1 MIQYSVKKL
10 QLKLFIYDKY
20 NKNKGGM
27 KLKKILLLLFLIL
40 SVFSCRKKENPDTS
54 ANKEE
59 TVKNEKVEETEK
71 TKEKSV
77 EEQIKEMVNIWNE
90 ASSNADF
97 ETLEKILGDKIEY
110 YQSSVTKAY
119 YISDQKKFFEK
130 NPVYGQKIKGDITV
144 TQISNKQVKA
154 EFIKEVTTKKGTKD
168 YPSYLIF
175 ANVNGEWK
183 LILESD
189 KVSDANAENQKKRA
203 AENPNKSKYKYEE
216 PVTIVGTFG
225 IKKVETENGIA
236 KPYVITLNTPIK
248 VVADEGDD
256 VNETETNQN
265 MIQLALTDEHINYLK
280 SKNAYGKWIQI
291 TGTFYHSHTMYHY
304 TPVLMSVS
312 EVKILN

>member
-1 MIQYSVKKL
+1 M
-10 QLKLFIYDKY
+10 
-20 NKNKGGM
+20 
-27 KLKKILLLLFLIL
+27 KKILLLILLIL
-40 SVFSCRKKENPDTS
+40 SAFSCGKKENPDAS
-54 ANKEE
+54 VNKEE
-59 TVKNEKVEETEK
+59 TVKKEKVEETEK

-97 ETLEKILGDKIEY
+97 DTLEKILGDKIEY

-144 TQISNKQVKA
+144 TQISNKQAKA

-189 KVSDANAENQKKRA
+189 KVSDANVENQKKRA

-280 SKNAYGKWIQI
+280 SKNAYGKRIQI

>member
-1 MIQYSVKKL
+1 
-10 QLKLFIYDKY
+10 
-20 NKNKGGM
+20 
-27 KLKKILLLLFLIL
+27 LKKILLLILLIL
-40 SVFSCRKKENPDTS
+40 SGFSCGKKENPDTS

-59 TVKNEKVEETEK
+59 IVKKEKVEETEK

-97 ETLEKILGDKIEY
+97 DTLEKILGDKIEY

-189 KVSDANAENQKKRA
+189 KVSDANVENQKKRA

-280 SKNAYGKWIQI
+280 SKNAYGKRIQI

>member
-1 MIQYSVKKL
+1 M
-10 QLKLFIYDKY
+10 
-20 NKNKGGM
+20 
-27 KLKKILLLLFLIL
+27 KKILLLILLIL
-40 SVFSCRKKENPDTS
+40 SAFSCGKKENPDTS
-54 ANKEE
+54 VNKEE
-59 TVKNEKVEETEK
+59 TVKKEKVEETVK

-144 TQISNKQVKA
+144 TQISNKQAKA

-183 LILESD
+183 LILESNLISD
-189 KVSDANAENQKKRA
+189 KNIENKQKQAN
-203 AENPNKSKYKYEE
+203 ENPNKSKYKYDE

-225 IKKVETENGIA
+225 IKKFETENESA
-236 KPYVITLNTPIK
+236 RPYVITLNTPIT
-248 VVADEGDD
+248 VVANGGNDFD
-256 VNETETNQN
+256 ETETNQN
-265 MIQLALTDEHINYLK
+265 LIQLALSEEQLKYLK
-280 SKNAYGKWIQI
+280 SKNAFGKRIQV
-291 TGTFYHSHTMYHY
+291 TGTFFHSHTGHHF
-304 TPVLMSVS
+304 TPVLMTVS

>member
-1 MIQYSVKKL
+1 M
-10 QLKLFIYDKY
+10 
-20 NKNKGGM
+20 
-27 KLKKILLLLFLIL
+27 KKILLLILLIL
-40 SVFSCRKKENPDTS
+40 SAFSCGKKENPDTS

-59 TVKNEKVEETEK
+59 TVKKEKVEETEK

-97 ETLEKILGDKIEY
+97 DTLEKILGDKIEY

-189 KVSDANAENQKKRA
+189 LISDKNIENKQKQAN
-203 AENPNKSKYKYEE
+203 ENPNKSKYKYDE

-225 IKKVETENGIA
+225 IKKFETENGIV
-236 KPYVITLNTPIK
+236 KPYIITLSNPIT
-248 VVADEGDD
+248 VVANGGNDFD
-256 VNETETNQN
+256 ETETNQN
-265 MIQLALTDEHINYLK
+265 LIQLALSEEQLKYLK
-280 SKNAYGKWIQI
+280 SKNAFGKRIQL
-291 TGTFYHSHTMYHY
+291 TGTFFHSHTGHHF
-304 TPVLMSVS
+304 TPVLMTVS

>member
-1 MIQYSVKKL
+1 M
-10 QLKLFIYDKY
+10 
-20 NKNKGGM
+20 
-27 KLKKILLLLFLIL
+27 KKILLLILLIL
-40 SVFSCRKKENPDTS
+40 SAFSCGKKENPDTS

-59 TVKNEKVEETEK
+59 TVKKEKVEETVK

-130 NPVYGQKIKGDITV
+130 NPVYRQKIKGDITV
-144 TQISNKQVKA
+144 TQISNKQAKA

-203 AENPNKSKYKYEE
+203 AENPNKSKYNYDE

-225 IKKVETENGIA
+225 IKKFETENGIV
-236 KPYVITLNTPIK
+236 KPYIITLSNPIT
-248 VVADEGDD
+248 VVANGGNDFD
-256 VNETETNQN
+256 ETETNQN
-265 MIQLALTDEHINYLK
+265 LIQLALSEEHLNYLK
-280 SKNAYGKWIQI
+280 STNAFGKRIQI
-291 TGTFYHSHTMYHY
+291 TGTFFHSHTGHHF
-304 TPVLMSVS
+304 TPVLLSVS

>member
-1 MIQYSVKKL
+1 MQMDVI
-10 QLKLFIYDKY
+10 
-20 NKNKGGM
+20 
-27 KLKKILLLLFLIL
+27 KLKKILLLMLLIL
-40 SVFSCRKKENPDTS
+40 STFSCGKKESSNKSD
-54 ANKEE
+54 NKEE
-59 TVKNEKVEETEK
+59 TVKKEKTEETEN

-97 ETLEKILGDKIEY
+97 DTLEKILGDKIEY

-130 NPVYGQKIKGDITV
+130 NPIYGQKIKGDITV

-189 KVSDANAENQKKRA
+189 TVSDANIENRKKRA
-203 AENPNKSKYKYEE
+203 AENPNKSKYKYDE

-225 IKKVETENGIA
+225 IKKVETENGTA

-248 VVADEGDD
+248 VVADEGNDI
-256 VNETETNQN
+256 NQTESNQN
-265 MIQLALTDEHINYLK
+265 MIQLALSDEHINYLK
-280 SKNAYGKWIQI
+280 SKNAYGKRIQV
-291 TGTFYHSHTMYHY
+291 TGTFYYWHSMYHY

>member
-1 MIQYSVKKL
+1 MQMDVI
-10 QLKLFIYDKY
+10 
-20 NKNKGGM
+20 
-27 KLKKILLLLFLIL
+27 KLKKILLLMLLIL
-40 SVFSCRKKENPDTS
+40 STFSCGKKENSNKSD
-54 ANKEE
+54 NKEE
-59 TVKNEKVEETEK
+59 TVKKEKTEETEN

-97 ETLEKILGDKIEY
+97 DTLEKILGDKIEY

-130 NPVYGQKIKGDITV
+130 NPIYGQKIKGDITV

-189 KVSDANAENQKKRA
+189 KVSDTNAENQKKRA

-256 VNETETNQN
+256 VNETENNQN

-280 SKNAYGKWIQI
+280 SKNAYGKRIQV
-291 TGTFYHSHTMYHY
+291 TGTFYYWHSMYHY

>member
-1 MIQYSVKKL
+1 MQMDVI
-10 QLKLFIYDKY
+10 
-20 NKNKGGM
+20 
-27 KLKKILLLLFLIL
+27 KLKKILLLMLLIL
-40 SVFSCRKKENPDTS
+40 STFSCGKKESSNKSD
-54 ANKEE
+54 NKEE
-59 TVKNEKVEETEK
+59 TVKKEKTEETEN

-97 ETLEKILGDKIEY
+97 DTLEKILGDKIEY

-130 NPVYGQKIKGDITV
+130 NPIYGQKIKGDITV

-189 KVSDANAENQKKRA
+189 TVSDANIENRKKRA
-203 AENPNKSKYKYEE
+203 AENPNKSKYKYDE

-256 VNETETNQN
+256 VNQTESNQN
-265 MIQLALTDEHINYLK
+265 MIQLALSDEHINYLK
-280 SKNAYGKWIQI
+280 SKNAYGKRIQV
-291 TGTFYHSHTMYHY
+291 TGTFYYWHSMYHY

>member
-1 MIQYSVKKL
+1 ML
-10 QLKLFIYDKY
+10 
-20 NKNKGGM
+20 
-27 KLKKILLLLFLIL
+27 LIL
-40 SVFSCRKKENPDTS
+40 STFSCGKKESSNKSD
-54 ANKEE
+54 NKEE
-59 TVKNEKVEETEK
+59 TVKKEKTEETEN

-97 ETLEKILGDKIEY
+97 DTLEKILGDKIEY

-130 NPVYGQKIKGDITV
+130 NPIYGQKIKGDITV

-189 KVSDANAENQKKRA
+189 TVSDANIENRKKRA
-203 AENPNKSKYKYEE
+203 AENPNKSKYKYDE

-256 VNETETNQN
+256 VNQTESNQN
-265 MIQLALTDEHINYLK
+265 MIQLALSDEHINYLK
-280 SKNAYGKWIQI
+280 SKNAYGKRIQV
-291 TGTFYHSHTMYHY
+291 TGTFYYWHSMYHY

>member
-1 MIQYSVKKL
+1 MQMDVI
-10 QLKLFIYDKY
+10 
-20 NKNKGGM
+20 
-27 KLKKILLLLFLIL
+27 KLKKILLLMLLIL
-40 SVFSCRKKENPDTS
+40 STFSCGKKENSNKSD
-54 ANKEE
+54 NKEE
-59 TVKNEKVEETEK
+59 TVKKEKMEETEN

-97 ETLEKILGDKIEY
+97 DTLEKILGDKIEY

-130 NPVYGQKIKGDITV
+130 NPIYGQKIKGDITV

-189 KVSDANAENQKKRA
+189 TVSDANIENRKKRA
-203 AENPNKSKYKYEE
+203 AENPNKSKYKYDE

-225 IKKVETENGIA
+225 IKKFETENGIA

-256 VNETETNQN
+256 VNQTESNQN
-265 MIQLALTDEHINYLK
+265 MIQLALSDEHINYLK
-280 SKNAYGKWIQI
+280 SKNAYGKRIQV
-291 TGTFYHSHTMYHY
+291 TGTFYYWHSMYHY

>member
-1 MIQYSVKKL
+1 M
-10 QLKLFIYDKY
+10 
-20 NKNKGGM
+20 
-27 KLKKILLLLFLIL
+27 
-40 SVFSCRKKENPDTS
+40 
-54 ANKEE
+54 
-59 TVKNEKVEETEK
+59 
-71 TKEKSV
+71 
-77 EEQIKEMVNIWNE
+77 
-90 ASSNADF
+90 
-97 ETLEKILGDKIEY
+97 
-110 YQSSVTKAY
+110 
-119 YISDQKKFFEK
+119 
-130 NPVYGQKIKGDITV
+130 
-144 TQISNKQVKA
+144 
-154 EFIKEVTTKKGTKD
+154 
-168 YPSYLIF
+168 IF

-189 KVSDANAENQKKRA
+189 KVSDANVENQKKRA

-265 MIQLALTDEHINYLK
+265 MIQLGLTDEHINYLK
-280 SKNAYGKWIQI
+280 SKNAYGKRIQI
-291 TGTFYHSHTMYHY
+291 TGIFYHSHTMYHY

>member
-1 MIQYSVKKL
+1 M
-10 QLKLFIYDKY
+10 
-20 NKNKGGM
+20 
-27 KLKKILLLLFLIL
+27 KKILLLIFLIL
-40 SVFSCRKKENPDTS
+40 SAFSCGKKENPDTS

-59 TVKNEKVEETEK
+59 TVKKEKVEETEK
-71 TKEKSV
+71 TKEKSL
-77 EEQIKEMVNIWNE
+77 EEQIKEIVNIWNE

-97 ETLEKILGDKIEY
+97 DTLEKILGDKIEY

-144 TQISNKQVKA
+144 TQISNKQAKA

-189 KVSDANAENQKKRA
+189 KVSDANVENQKKRA

-280 SKNAYGKWIQI
+280 SKNAYGKRIQI

>member
-1 MIQYSVKKL
+1 
-10 QLKLFIYDKY
+10 
-20 NKNKGGM
+20 M
-27 KLKKILLLLFLIL
+27 KLKKILLLLFLIS
-40 SVFSCRKKENPDTS
+40 SVFSCGKKENSDTS
-54 ANKEE
+54 ANKEKEVKKEE
-59 TVKNEKVEETEK
+59 TVKTEDEAKKEET
-71 TKEKSV
+71 V
-77 EEQIKEMVNIWNE
+77 EEQIIKMVNVWND

-97 ETLEKILGDKIEY
+97 DTLEKILGNKIEY
-110 YQSSVTKAY
+110 YQSSVTKDY
-119 YISDQKKFFEK
+119 YISDQKKFFAK

-144 TQISNKQVKA
+144 TQISNKQAKA

-175 ANVNGEWK
+175 SNVNGEWK

-189 KVSDANAENQKKRA
+189 KVSDANVENQKKR
-203 AENPNKSKYKYEE
+203 KYDE

-225 IKKVETENGIA
+225 IKKFETKNGIA

-256 VNETETNQN
+256 VNQTESNQN
-265 MIQLALTDEHINYLK
+265 MIQLALSDEHINYLK
-280 SKNAYGKWIQI
+280 SKNAYGKRIQV
-291 TGTFYHSHTMYHY
+291 TGTFYYWHSIYHY

>member
-1 MIQYSVKKL
+1 M
-10 QLKLFIYDKY
+10 
-20 NKNKGGM
+20 
-27 KLKKILLLLFLIL
+27 KKILLLILLIL
-40 SVFSCRKKENPDTS
+40 SGFSCGKKENPDTS

-59 TVKNEKVEETEK
+59 IVKKEKVEETEK

-97 ETLEKILGDKIEY
+97 DTLEKILGDKIEY

-154 EFIKEVTTKKGTKD
+154 EFIKEVTTKKDTKD

-280 SKNAYGKWIQI
+280 SKNAYGKRIQI

>member
-1 MIQYSVKKL
+1 ML
-10 QLKLFIYDKY
+10 
-20 NKNKGGM
+20 
-27 KLKKILLLLFLIL
+27 LIL
-40 SVFSCRKKENPDTS
+40 STFSCGKKENSNKSD
-54 ANKEE
+54 NKEE
-59 TVKNEKVEETEK
+59 TVKKEKTEETEN

-97 ETLEKILGDKIEY
+97 DTLEKILGDKIEY

-130 NPVYGQKIKGDITV
+130 NPIYGQKIKGDITV

-265 MIQLALTDEHINYLK
+265 MIQLALSDEHINYLK
-280 SKNAYGKWIQI
+280 SKNAYGKRIQV
-291 TGTFYHSHTMYHY
+291 TGTFYYWHSMYHY

>member
-1 MIQYSVKKL
+1 M
-10 QLKLFIYDKY
+10 
-20 NKNKGGM
+20 
-27 KLKKILLLLFLIL
+27 KKILLLILLIL
-40 SVFSCRKKENPDTS
+40 SGFSCGKKENPDTS

-59 TVKNEKVEETEK
+59 IVKKEKVEETEK

-97 ETLEKILGDKIEY
+97 DTLEKILGDKIEY

-144 TQISNKQVKA
+144 TQISNKQAKA

-189 KVSDANAENQKKRA
+189 KVSDANVENQKKRA

-280 SKNAYGKWIQI
+280 SKNAYGKRIQI

>member
-1 MIQYSVKKL
+1 M
-10 QLKLFIYDKY
+10 
-20 NKNKGGM
+20 
-27 KLKKILLLLFLIL
+27 KKILLLILLIL
-40 SVFSCRKKENPDTS
+40 LVFSCGKKESPDTS

-59 TVKNEKVEETEK
+59 TVKKEKVEETEK

-97 ETLEKILGDKIEY
+97 DTLEKILGDKIEY

-130 NPVYGQKIKGDITV
+130 NPVYGQKIKGNITV
-144 TQISNKQVKA
+144 TQISNKQAKA

-189 KVSDANAENQKKRA
+189 KVSDANVENQKKRA

-280 SKNAYGKWIQI
+280 SKNAYGKRIQI

>member
-1 MIQYSVKKL
+1 M
-10 QLKLFIYDKY
+10 
-20 NKNKGGM
+20 
-27 KLKKILLLLFLIL
+27 KKILLLILLIL
-40 SVFSCRKKENPDTS
+40 SAFSCGKKENPDTS
-54 ANKEE
+54 VNKEE
-59 TVKNEKVEETEK
+59 TVKKEKVEETEK

-144 TQISNKQVKA
+144 TQISNKQAKA

-189 KVSDANAENQKKRA
+189 LISDKNIENKQKQAN
-203 AENPNKSKYKYEE
+203 ENPNKSKYKYDE

-225 IKKVETENGIA
+225 IKKFETENGSA
-236 KPYVITLNTPIK
+236 RPYVITLNTPIT
-248 VVADEGDD
+248 VVANGGNDFD
-256 VNETETNQN
+256 ETETNQN
-265 MIQLALTDEHINYLK
+265 LIQLALSEEQLKYLK
-280 SKNAYGKWIQI
+280 SKNAFSKRIQV
-291 TGTFYHSHTMYHY
+291 TGTFFHSHTGHHF
-304 TPVLMSVS
+304 TPVLMTVS

>member
-1 MIQYSVKKL
+1 M
-10 QLKLFIYDKY
+10 
-20 NKNKGGM
+20 
-27 KLKKILLLLFLIL
+27 KKILLLILLIL
-40 SVFSCRKKENPDTS
+40 SAFSCGKKENPDTS
-54 ANKEE
+54 VNKEE
-59 TVKNEKVEETEK
+59 TVKKEKVEETEK

-144 TQISNKQVKA
+144 TQISNKQAKA

-203 AENPNKSKYKYEE
+203 AENPNKSKYKYDE

-225 IKKVETENGIA
+225 IKKLETENGIV
-236 KPYVITLNTPIK
+236 KPYIITLSNPIT
-248 VVADEGDD
+248 VVANGGNDFD
-256 VNETETNQN
+256 ETETNQN
-265 MIQLALTDEHINYLK
+265 LIQLALSEEHLNYLK
-280 SKNAYGKWIQI
+280 SKNAFGKRIQI
-291 TGTFYHSHTMYHY
+291 TGTFFHSHTGHHF
-304 TPVLMSVS
+304 TPVLISVS

>member
-1 MIQYSVKKL
+1 M
-10 QLKLFIYDKY
+10 
-20 NKNKGGM
+20 
-27 KLKKILLLLFLIL
+27 KKILLLILLIL
-40 SVFSCRKKENPDTS
+40 SAFSCGKKENPDTS

-59 TVKNEKVEETEK
+59 TVKKEKVEETEK

-130 NPVYGQKIKGDITV
+130 NPVYGQ
-144 TQISNKQVKA
+144 
-154 EFIKEVTTKKGTKD
+154 TTKKGTKD

-256 VNETETNQN
+256 VNETENNQN

-280 SKNAYGKWIQI
+280 SKNAYGKRIQI

>member
-1 MIQYSVKKL
+1 M
-10 QLKLFIYDKY
+10 
-20 NKNKGGM
+20 
-27 KLKKILLLLFLIL
+27 KKILLLILLIL
-40 SVFSCRKKENPDTS
+40 SAFSCGKKENPDTS

-59 TVKNEKVEETEK
+59 TVKKEKVEETVK

-144 TQISNKQVKA
+144 TQISNKQAKA

-189 KVSDANAENQKKRA
+189 LISDKNIENKQKQAN
-203 AENPNKSKYKYEE
+203 ENPNKSKYKYDE

-225 IKKVETENGIA
+225 IKKFETENGSA
-236 KPYVITLNTPIK
+236 RPYVITLNTPIT
-248 VVADEGDD
+248 VIANGGNDFD
-256 VNETETNQN
+256 ETETNQN
-265 MIQLALTDEHINYLK
+265 LIQLALSEEHLNYLK
-280 SKNAYGKWIQI
+280 STNAFGKRIQI
-291 TGTFYHSHTMYHY
+291 TGTFFHSHTGHHF
-304 TPVLMSVS
+304 TPVLLSVS

>member
-1 MIQYSVKKL
+1 ML
-10 QLKLFIYDKY
+10 
-20 NKNKGGM
+20 
-27 KLKKILLLLFLIL
+27 LIL
-40 SVFSCRKKENPDTS
+40 STFSCGKKENSNKSD
-54 ANKEE
+54 NKEE
-59 TVKNEKVEETEK
+59 TVKKEKMEETEN

-97 ETLEKILGDKIEY
+97 DTLDKILGDKIEY

-189 KVSDANAENQKKRA
+189 KVSDANIENQKKRA

-280 SKNAYGKWIQI
+280 SKNAYGKRIQI

>member
-1 MIQYSVKKL
+1 M
-10 QLKLFIYDKY
+10 
-20 NKNKGGM
+20 
-27 KLKKILLLLFLIL
+27 KKILLLLFLIL
-40 SVFSCRKKENPDTS
+40 SVFSCGKKENPDAS
-54 ANKEE
+54 VNKEE
-59 TVKNEKVEETEK
+59 TVKKEKVEETEK

-256 VNETETNQN
+256 VNQTESNQN
-265 MIQLALTDEHINYLK
+265 MIQLALSDEHINYLK
-280 SKNAYGKWIQI
+280 SKNAYGKRIQV
-291 TGTFYHSHTMYHY
+291 TGTFYYWHSMYHY

>member
-1 MIQYSVKKL
+1 M
-10 QLKLFIYDKY
+10 
-20 NKNKGGM
+20 
-27 KLKKILLLLFLIL
+27 KKILLLILLIL
-40 SVFSCRKKENPDTS
+40 SAFSCGKKENLDTS
-54 ANKEE
+54 SNKEE
-59 TVKNEKVEETEK
+59 TVKKEKVEETEK

-77 EEQIKEMVNIWNE
+77 EEEIKEMVNIWNE

-110 YQSSVTKAY
+110 YQSSVTKAH

-189 KVSDANAENQKKRA
+189 LISDKNIENKQKQAN
-203 AENPNKSKYKYEE
+203 ENPNKSKYKYDE

-248 VVADEGDD
+248 VVADEGNDI
-256 VNETETNQN
+256 NQTESNQN
-265 MIQLALTDEHINYLK
+265 MIQLALSDEHINYLK
-280 SKNAYGKWIQI
+280 SKNAYGKRIQV
-291 TGTFYHSHTMYHY
+291 TGTFYYWHSMYHY

>member
-1 MIQYSVKKL
+1 M
-10 QLKLFIYDKY
+10 
-20 NKNKGGM
+20 
-27 KLKKILLLLFLIL
+27 KKILLLILLIL
-40 SVFSCRKKENPDTS
+40 SAFSCGKKENPDAS
-54 ANKEE
+54 VNKEE
-59 TVKNEKVEETEK
+59 TVKKEKVEETEK

-97 ETLEKILGDKIEY
+97 DTLEKILGDKIEY

-256 VNETETNQN
+256 VNETENNQN

-280 SKNAYGKWIQI
+280 SKNAYGKRIQI

>member
-1 MIQYSVKKL
+1 M
-10 QLKLFIYDKY
+10 
-20 NKNKGGM
+20 
-27 KLKKILLLLFLIL
+27 KKILLLILLIL
-40 SVFSCRKKENPDTS
+40 SAFSCGKKENLDTS
-54 ANKEE
+54 SNKEE
-59 TVKNEKVEETEK
+59 TVKKENVEETEK

-189 KVSDANAENQKKRA
+189 KVSDANVENQKKRA

-280 SKNAYGKWIQI
+280 SKNAYGKRIQI

>member
-1 MIQYSVKKL
+1 
-10 QLKLFIYDKY
+10 
-20 NKNKGGM
+20 
-27 KLKKILLLLFLIL
+27 LKKILLLILLIL
-40 SVFSCRKKENPDTS
+40 SAFSCGKKENLDTS
-54 ANKEE
+54 SNKEE
-59 TVKNEKVEETEK
+59 TVKKEKVEETEK

-77 EEQIKEMVNIWNE
+77 EEEIKEMVNIWNE

-110 YQSSVTKAY
+110 YQSSVTKAH

-189 KVSDANAENQKKRA
+189 KVSDANVENQKKRA

-248 VVADEGDD
+248 VVADEGNDI
-256 VNETETNQN
+256 NQTESNQN

-280 SKNAYGKWIQI
+280 SKNAYGKRIQI

>member
-1 MIQYSVKKL
+1 M
-10 QLKLFIYDKY
+10 
-20 NKNKGGM
+20 
-27 KLKKILLLLFLIL
+27 KKILLLILLIL
-40 SVFSCRKKENPDTS
+40 SAFSCGKKENPDAS
-54 ANKEE
+54 VNKEE
-59 TVKNEKVEETEK
+59 TVKKEKVEETEK

-97 ETLEKILGDKIEY
+97 DTLDKILGDKIEY

-225 IKKVETENGIA
+225 IKKVETKNGIA

-280 SKNAYGKWIQI
+280 SKNAYGKRIQI

>member
-1 MIQYSVKKL
+1 ML
-10 QLKLFIYDKY
+10 
-20 NKNKGGM
+20 
-27 KLKKILLLLFLIL
+27 LIL
-40 SVFSCRKKENPDTS
+40 STFSCGKKENSNKSD
-54 ANKEE
+54 NKEE
-59 TVKNEKVEETEK
+59 TIKKEKTEETEN

-97 ETLEKILGDKIEY
+97 DTLEKILGDKIEY

-130 NPVYGQKIKGDITV
+130 NPIYGQKIKGDITV

-189 KVSDANAENQKKRA
+189 KVSDANVENQKKRA

-280 SKNAYGKWIQI
+280 SKNAYGKRIQI